1 LALRFKGTYNA
12 SDFKVESG
20 RPGNVKFDVQLLP
33 NDITELI
40 LEISRIPAKDFESII
55 IEAPTIPLHGPVIV
69 APGHGEKATVSS
81 ETP

>member
-1 LALRFKGTYNA
+1 MKILQKEAELQ
-12 SDFKVESG
+12 EI
-20 RPGNVKFDVQLLP
+20 VQLVGPDALP
-33 NDITELI
+33 ERERVI